1 MIDVFL
7 LTLTILVTTCWV
19 LGWGTRKTLPA
30 RKVFDKSKLVYKDG
44 DNT

>member
-7 LTLTILVTTCWV
+7 LVFSILAVTCWV
-19 LGWGTRKTLPA
+19 LGLGIRRTPA
-30 RKVFDKSKLVYKDG
+30 KPLFDKSKLVYKDG